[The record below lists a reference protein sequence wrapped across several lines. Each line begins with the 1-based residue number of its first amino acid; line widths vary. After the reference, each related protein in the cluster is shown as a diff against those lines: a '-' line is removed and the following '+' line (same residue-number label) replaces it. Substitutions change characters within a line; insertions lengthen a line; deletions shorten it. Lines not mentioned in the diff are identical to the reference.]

1 MSQLCYIAEW
11 PQDNIISKRAPGSGM
26 VSEFSKNLLILSL
39 RNSYDQ
45 KNNKEPKDPLG
56 LVNSLQIFVYLGF
69 YDYTGLKKKQFQK
82 GHQGS
87 RMVSEFLKNSG
98 F

>member
-1 MSQLCYIAEW
+1 MT
-11 PQDNIISKRAPGSGM
+11 
-26 VSEFSKNLLILSL
+26 
-39 RNSYDQ
+39 Q
-45 KNNKEPKDPLG
+45 KTPKDQLG

-69 YDYTGLKKKQFQK
+69 YEYTGLKKKQFQK